1 MNWNIYCSPIL
12 KRTVMR
18 DPGLSEAL
26 RAVGGVSELA
36 RKIGIS
42 QPSISNWT
50 RVPADRVR
58 AVEAATGVSRAILRP
73 DLYQSDRK
81 AETDEFDV
89 ARAREYALLAALL
102 VRAPDAAL
110 LDRLMKLRGDPSPLG
125 VAHAALA
132 EAAQRTT
139 ADRL

>member
-1 MNWNIYCSPIL
+1 
-12 KRTVMR
+12 MR

-58 AVEAATGVSRAILRP
+58 AVEAETGISRAILRP
-73 DLYQSDRK
+73 DLYRSEAN
-81 AETDEFDV
+81 AEVADEVDA

-110 LDRLMKLRGDPSPLG
+110 LERLTRLRGDPSPLG

-132 EAAQRTT
+132 
-139 ADRL
+139 

>member
-1 MNWNIYCSPIL
+1 MIWNIYCSPIL

-73 DLYQSDRK
+73 DLYQREGK
-81 AETDEFDV
+81 AEAVDEV
-89 ARAREYALLAALL
+89 EAARAREYALLAALL
-102 VRAPDAAL
+102 VRAPDPAL
-110 LDRLMKLRGDPSPLG
+110 LERLTKLRGDPSPLG

-132 EAAQRTT
+132 EAA
-139 ADRL
+139 